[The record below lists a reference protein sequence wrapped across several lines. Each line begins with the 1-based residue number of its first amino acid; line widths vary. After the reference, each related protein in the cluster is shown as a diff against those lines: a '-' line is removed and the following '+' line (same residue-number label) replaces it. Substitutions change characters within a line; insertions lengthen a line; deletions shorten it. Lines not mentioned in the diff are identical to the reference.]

1 MGYQESYVTTK
12 DKADFTALCEYIRNV
27 GEKFYEDYG
36 AKPIET
42 ITEENGKQW
51 IYFVGERF
59 IQRNPANL
67 LGYVYDND
75 AYNSQKMQKK
85 MQKWIDKVV
94 IVFAED
100 KKPVGIWKDTGE
112 PVTAKHE
119 VFVFEK

>member
-12 DKADFTALCEYIRNV
+12 NKADFTALCEYIRNV

-36 AKPIET
+36 AKPVET
-42 ITEENGKQW
+42 IIEQNGKQW

-67 LGYVYDND
+67 LGYVCDD
-75 AYNSQKMQKK
+75 DEYNSQKIQKK

-94 IVFAED
+94 IVFTED
-100 KKPVGIWKDTGE
+100 KNPVGIWKNAGD
-112 PVTAKHE
+112 PITAKHE
-119 VFVFEK
+119 AFTF